1 MSCQILSR
9 LPLFLPVLLLCCVLS
24 RCMAALCISQQGRP
38 SLATLLT
45 HRAGPRQPQ
54 FLPLRQ
60 GRETLTDSLRDGTEA
75 CFPHEG

>member
-1 MSCQILSR
+1 
-9 LPLFLPVLLLCCVLS
+9 
-24 RCMAALCISQQGRP
+24 MAALYISQQGRP
-38 SLATLLT
+38 RLATLLT

-60 GRETLTDSLRDGTEA
+60 GHETLTDGLRDGTEA

>member
-1 MSCQILSR
+1 MG
-9 LPLFLPVLLLCCVLS
+9 LF
-24 RCMAALCISQQGRP
+24 QGSDPRIRIHVP
-38 SLATLLT
+38 QTLFVQS
-45 HRAGPRQPQ
+45 RQPQ